1 MERKVPLK
9 NHPERLVTMQVN
21 QRGRRETT
29 KLLQRL
35 YTTYNIVHCKLF
47 RPRDFKI
54 QRTH

>member
-21 QRGRRETT
+21 QRARRETT